1 MAKKIFIYI
10 NIINNG
16 VYMRIIFELNN
27 STSFNAK
34 HKNIL
39 TTKTA
44 TSIAAITTCGL
55 SALNVMSKKNTDDKL
70 STREALIESKLQE
83 SFKKRKTISVKTIAK
98 ELNIPLHLV
107 ITSLYRTKSNLR
119 SLFDKVKNTSY
130 LRKPSSNVN
139 KEAAL
144 NIISSSKNYLTTS
157 SSKTND
163 TYAEILGKKLDSLRL
178 SQEEIDSLTDL
189 YKLKPALADY
199 ILFSRSKSNK
209 AGLISSNTVKSIIA
223 AHEINQELTEELI
236 TDKTDLSA
244 KYALRDVYK
253 IVKINQMS
261 EKLLEPAKNNAT
273 LVYKLATARMKNGKP
288 RFGADDILQI
298 VKSIKENPK
307 ITKYLIKQKNGIL
320 DYRFNGHQIR
330 QLLITY
336 EKFPNIVKYLINARY
351 SISSKQPENKYTSFC
366 IEKIL
371 DTLNGDDIDKIKMVK
386 KLLDNNSKV
395 SSSMIL
401 NEIEKYEECKN

>member
-1 MAKKIFIYI
+1 
-10 NIINNG
+10 
-16 VYMRIIFELNN
+16 
-27 STSFNAK
+27 
-34 HKNIL
+34 
-39 TTKTA
+39 
-44 TSIAAITTCGL
+44 
-55 SALNVMSKKNTDDKL
+55 
-70 STREALIESKLQE
+70 
-83 SFKKRKTISVKTIAK
+83 
-98 ELNIPLHLV
+98 
-107 ITSLYRTKSNLR
+107 
-119 SLFDKVKNTSY
+119 
-130 LRKPSSNVN
+130 
-139 KEAAL
+139 
-144 NIISSSKNYLTTS
+144 
-157 SSKTND
+157 
-163 TYAEILGKKLDSLRL
+163 
-178 SQEEIDSLTDL
+178 
-189 YKLKPALADY
+189 
-199 ILFSRSKSNK
+199 
-209 AGLISSNTVKSIIA
+209 
-223 AHEINQELTEELI
+223 
-236 TDKTDLSA
+236 
-244 KYALRDVYK
+244 
-253 IVKINQMS
+253 MS

-307 ITKYLIKQKNGIL
+307 ITKYIIKQKNGIL